1 MLINLLLEI
10 GIVLFVLFAAVPVL
24 DVFLSDAQKERFSKE
39 VHHIWYWL
47 DKHSQ
52 KSYLLALQ
60 RAKGW
65 IVLTGVGLASCYVIW
80 AYFYGRRGET
90 SAGVFEFFVLAALCL
105 LIGWWCVSFTLRA
118 TTLFKAIRRGGSVC
132 LNSLRLFISGS
143 LPGFS
148 RRFEAG
154 LGCDGGRA

>member
-1 MLINLLLEI
+1 MLINLLLDI

-24 DVFLSDAQKERFSKE
+24 DVLLSDAQKERFSKE
-39 VHHIWYWL
+39 VHHVWYWL

-60 RAKGW
+60 RAKVW
-65 IVLTGVGLASCYVIW
+65 IVLTGVGLASCFVIW

-105 LIGWWCVSFTLRA
+105 LIGWWCVSFA
-118 TTLFKAIRRGGSVC
+118 NGS
-132 LNSLRLFISGS
+132 RLPS
-143 LPGFS
+143 
-148 RRFEAG
+148 A
-154 LGCDGGRA
+154 